1 MLQRPEHMV
10 DLLLVGAGLVAGIVG
25 LVFAYTGWLNR
36 KQRRLVAETG
46 TTEVRGIDEE
56 GRVEVK
62 GEVVTDGGAF
72 TSPIGRADAVLAAWE
87 VEEWNERG
95 DTSNW
100 RTLASGVYSEPFRVD
115 DGTGAVEV
123 SLTDRVSGESESLLS
138 LDSTVANDG
147 VAVDN
152 VTCEFEEFPV
162 VEEVGAESE
171 PPEHIRSFVA
181 GERGVSGQSGSI
193 TNLVDIGNAHGDRRY
208 AERALAPGEEVYL
221 LGHAE
226 ADAGATHPLHPEDVV
241 LTAGDEEPF
250 IVSDHA
256 EDALVDQFGSGYRR
270 SLAVGVALVVAGIAA
285 VVAGATPLL

>member
-1 MLQRPEHMV
+1 MV
-10 DLLLVGAGLVAGIVG
+10 DLALVGVGLVVGVVG

-36 KQRRLVAETG
+36 KQRRLVTETG

-62 GEVVTDGGAF
+62 GEVDADQGVF
-72 TSPIGRADAVLAAWE
+72 TSPIGQSDAVLAAWE

-100 RTLASGVYSEPFRVD
+100 RTLASGVYSEPFHVD
-115 DGTGAVEV
+115 DGTGTVEV

-138 LDSTVANDG
+138 LDSTVAGDG

-152 VTCEFEEFPV
+152 VTCEFEAFPV

-171 PPEHIRSFVA
+171 PPEHVRSFVA
-181 GERGVSGQSGSI
+181 GERGVSGQLGSI

-208 AERALAPGEEVYL
+208 SERALGPGEAVYL

-226 ADAGATHPLHPEDVV
+226 ADADAPHPLHPEDVV
-241 LTAGDEEPF
+241 LTAGNEEPF
-250 IVSDHA
+250 ILSDHA

-270 SLAVGVALVVAGIAA
+270 SLAIGVVLVVVGIAA
-285 VVAGATPLL
+285 VVAGTTPLL